1 LRVEWLSVY
10 VADSLV
16 WCGSAL
22 ALYQALRFY
31 FIAWEGIVRKRER
44 ILDVI
49 WYHHGVI
56 AAGGKGDNATEC
68 SHYVRAELGPKTERT
83 ACRKT
88 HRAVKTS
95 SGAMAA
101 PHRMQNPPRISVQDS
116 HGQGQA
122 WLLGQ
127 PGTRRAAVAIYFSLN
142 LPVAK
147 EEWCFLE
154 CHFLLLSRK

>member
-1 LRVEWLSVY
+1 MTMPQNAHITLGLS
-10 VADSLV
+10 
-16 WCGSAL
+16 W
-22 ALYQALRFY
+22 
-31 FIAWEGIVRKRER
+31 
-44 ILDVI
+44 
-49 WYHHGVI
+49 
-56 AAGGKGDNATEC
+56 
-68 SHYVRAELGPKTERT
+68 GPKTERT
-83 ACRKT
+83 ACRRT
-88 HRAVKTS
+88 HRAVKAS

-127 PGTRRAAVAIYFSLN
+127 PGATRAAVAIYFSLN

-154 CHFLLLSRK
+154 CYFLLLSRK